1 MALARNRLLKEL
13 KEASK
18 MDDPNIRLLV
28 VESNFHHWHAYIRG
42 PKDSPYE
49 KGVFKL
55 HILCSPSYPIQ
66 PPSVSFVTKCFH
78 PNINFQTGEV
88 CMDVLKSNW
97 SPAWTLQYLCRGI
110 TYILNDP
117 NADSPLNCDAG
128 NLIRSGDLL
137 GYRSMAEMY
146 TLDCALEDFP

>member
-1 MALARNRLLKEL
+1 
-13 KEASK
+13 
-18 MDDPNIRLLV
+18 MDDPNVRLTLV
-28 VESNFHHWHAYIRG
+28 SSNVHHWHAYIRG
-42 PKDSPYE
+42 PANSPYE
-49 KGVFKL
+49 KGIFKL
-55 HILCSPSYPIQ
+55 NILCPPSYPIA
-66 PPSVSFVTKCFH
+66 PPTVTFLTKCFH
-78 PNINFQTGEV
+78 PNINFQTGEL

-110 TYILNDP
+110 CYILSDP

-146 TLDCALEDFP
+146 TQDYGLKHFP